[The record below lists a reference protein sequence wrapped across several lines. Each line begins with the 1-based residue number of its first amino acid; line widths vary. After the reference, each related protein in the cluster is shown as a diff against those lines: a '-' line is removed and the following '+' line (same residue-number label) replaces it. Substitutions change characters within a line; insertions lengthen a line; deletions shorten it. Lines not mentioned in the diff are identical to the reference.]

1 MERLISELIN
11 GLHTLIGLVVIVNP
25 LLGVSAIAALT
36 VGDSHAHRALT
47 ARYAATTIAI
57 VLIASAV
64 AGEFL
69 LRLFGISIPEFKVG
83 GGILILLMA
92 IAMLNASPGNTR
104 QTPEEQSEAHDKR
117 QVGVVPLGIPLLAGP
132 GAISAAII
140 YAQKSGGPIG
150 MGVLIVDIVLVAA
163 LTWLAMRSSDFLT
176 GLIGRTGLNIATRI
190 MGLILSAIAIG
201 FIASGLLVLFPVLA
215 GPPAGSPG

>member
-1 MERLISELIN
+1 MSLLLS
-11 GLHTLIGLVVIVNP
+11 GLHTLIGLIVIVNP
-25 LLGVSAIAALT
+25 LLGVSAIATLT
-36 VGDSHAHRALT
+36 AGDSRAHRALT
-47 ARYAATTIAI
+47 ARYAAMTIAV
-57 VLIASAV
+57 VLIVSAL

-69 LRLFGISIPEFKVG
+69 LALFGISIPEFKVG

-140 YAQKSGGPIG
+140 YAQKSGGPLG
-150 MGVLIVDIVLVAA
+150 MTVLLVDILIVAL

-176 GLIGRTGLNIATRI
+176 SFIGQTGLNIATRI

-201 FIASGLLVLFPVLA
+201 FIASGLLVLFPVL
-215 GPPAGSPG
+215 GSPAH

>member
-11 GLHTLIGLVVIVNP
+11 GLHTLIGLIVIVNP
-25 LLGVSAIAALT
+25 LLGVSAITTLT
-36 VGDSHAHRALT
+36 AGDSPAHRALT

-57 VLIASAV
+57 VLIVGAI

-69 LRLFGISIPEFKVG
+69 LALFGISIPEFKVG

-104 QTPEEQSEAHDKR
+104 QTPEEQTEAQYKP

-150 MGVLIVDIVLVAA
+150 MGILIIDILLVALVA
-163 LTWLAMRSSDFLT
+163 WLAMRSSDYLSR
-176 GLIGRTGLNIATRI
+176 LIGQTGINIATRI

-215 GPPAGSPG
+215 GAAQR

>member
-1 MERLISELIN
+1 MSLLLS
-11 GLHTLIGLVVIVNP
+11 GLHTLIGLIVIVNP
-25 LLGVSAIAALT
+25 LLGVSAIATLT
-36 VGDSHAHRALT
+36 AGDSRAHRALT
-47 ARYAATTIAI
+47 ARYAAMTIAV
-57 VLIASAV
+57 VLIVSAL

-69 LRLFGISIPEFKVG
+69 LALFGISIPEFKVG

-104 QTPEEQSEAHDKR
+104 QTPEEQSEAQDKR

-140 YAQKSGGPIG
+140 YAQKSGGPLG
-150 MGVLIVDIVLVAA
+150 MAVLLVDILIVAL
-163 LTWLAMRSSDFLT
+163 LTWLAMRSSDVLT
-176 GLIGRTGLNIATRI
+176 NLIGQTGLNIATRI

-201 FIASGLLVLFPVLA
+201 FIASGLLVLFPVL
-215 GPPAGSPG
+215 GSPAH

>member
-1 MERLISELIN
+1 MERLLTELIN

-25 LLGVSAIAALT
+25 LLGVSAIATLT
-36 VGDSHAHRALT
+36 MGDTTAQRKLT
-47 ARYAATTIAI
+47 ARYAALTIAV
-57 VLIASAV
+57 VLIASAL

-69 LRLFGISIPEFKVG
+69 LGLFGISIPEFKVG

-104 QTPEEQSEAHDKR
+104 QTPEEQSEA
-117 QVGVVPLGIPLLAGP
+117 QVKQQIGVVPLGIPLLAGP

-140 YAQKSGGPIG
+140 YAQKSGGPLG
-150 MGVLIVDIVLVAA
+150 MAVLLVDILIVAL

-176 GLIGRTGLNIATRI
+176 SFIGQTGLNIATRI

-201 FIASGLLVLFPVLA
+201 FITSGLLVLFPVLA
-215 GPPAGSPG
+215 GSVKS